1 MTENERAVELLS
13 ELLRIDTSNPP
24 GNEEIAVQ
32 FLEAVLKK
40 EGIPTEI
47 YAAQP
52 RRANLLARIRGKRR
66 GEPVVLLG
74 HLDVVPARD
83 EGWIELPFGG
93 VVRDGVIYGR
103 GAIDMKS
110 QIVCQLLAFIGLHRQ
125 GIVPE
130 QDMVFLATADEEV
143 SGKLGA
149 QYMLRTVEDL
159 QDASFVLS
167 EGGSIV
173 DEDGLLH
180 AQVSVGEKKVCQFM
194 IRARGTGGHGSMP
207 HKDNANDKV
216 VRAANRIISTRLPFR
231 PTKIVSRY
239 LNGLLK
245 GKRIGKMTF
254 SSLAEAL
261 RNKSFCDFVEDNPV
275 FNALLR
281 NTISLNMLKS
291 GEKVNVIPT
300 EATAYFDARILP
312 DVSHD
317 AFLDQVRRI
326 AGREVEVLLVAKT
339 DSGASPFNTP
349 YFSNISKTVKGMRG
363 NIPVLPYLTTGATD
377 LRHFRSLGI
386 PAYGFFPATF
396 TRDEIFAMHG
406 VNERIPVRTLEE
418 GLKGTTE
425 IVNFLASY
433 SPGE

>member
-1 MTENERAVELLS
+1 MTENEQAVKLLS
-13 ELLRIDTSNPP
+13 ELLRLDTSNPP

-32 FLEAVLKK
+32 FLESVLNK
-40 EGIPTEI
+40 EGIATEI
-47 YAAQP
+47 HSPQP
-52 RRANLLARIRGKRR
+52 RRANLLARIKGKKG

-83 EGWIELPFGG
+83 EGWIEPPFSGA
-93 VVRDGVIYGR
+93 VRDGMIYGR

-110 QIVCQLLAFIGLHRQ
+110 QITCQLLAFIGLHRQ

-130 QDMVFLATADEEV
+130 HDMVFLATADEEV

-149 QYMLRTVEDL
+149 EYMLHKVEDL

-167 EGGSIV
+167 EGGCIV
-173 DEDGLLH
+173 DEAGYGH
-180 AQVSVGEKKVCQFM
+180 AQVSVAEKKVCQFM

-207 HKDNANDKV
+207 LKDNANDKI
-216 VRAANRIISTRLPFR
+216 VRASNRIISTRLPFR
-231 PTKIVSRY
+231 PTRIVSRY

-245 GKRIGKMTF
+245 GKRIGKMMF

-261 RNKSFCDFVEDNPV
+261 HNKSFCNFVEDNPV

-312 DVSHD
+312 DVKHD
-317 AFLDQVRRI
+317 AFLDHVRRI

-339 DSGASPFNTP
+339 ESGASPFNTP
-349 YFSNISKTVKGMRG
+349 YFSNMAKTVRAMRG
-363 NIPVLPYLTTGATD
+363 NIPVLPFLTTGATD

-396 TRDEIFAMHG
+396 TRDEISAMHG
-406 VNERIPVRTLEE
+406 VNERISVRTLEE

-433 SPGE
+433 APGE